1 MLSVCVFMCVFVCM
15 HVRAEEARRN
25 SQVLLL
31 RNCPS
36 SLDRVFFYRTRL
48 GGHQIPGT
56 NLPLPPGRM
65 HQHSPFHKSPR
76 ERNSGPPACKASTF
90 LTELSPQPIV
100 IYFSKGDF
108 AANTLTPTI
117 SGAPNKRKQAKTDSG
132 IHLCYPCPRGKCVY

>member
-1 MLSVCVFMCVFVCM
+1 MCVSVCT
-15 HVRAEEARRN
+15 HVRAVEARRN
-25 SQVLLL
+25 SQVVLL

-36 SLDRVFFYRTRL
+36 SLDRVFYGSTTHQITRL

-65 HQHSPFHKSPR
+65 HQHTPFRKSPW

-108 AANTLTPTI
+108 AANTLTPTL
-117 SGAPNKRKQAKTDSG
+117 SGAPNKRKQANTDSG

>member
-1 MLSVCVFMCVFVCM
+1 MFFQYVCM
-15 HVRAEEARRN
+15 HVRVVEARRN

-36 SLDRVFFYRTRL
+36 SSDRVFYGPRTHRVTRL

-65 HQHSPFHKSPR
+65 PQHTPFRKSPR

-90 LTELSPQPIV
+90 LTELSPQPTV

-108 AANTLTPTI
+108 AANTLTPTL
-117 SGAPNKRKQAKTDSG
+117 SGAPNKRKQAKTDRG